1 MHENSF
7 AHRMRAEGDLL
18 FICMKTSTHMTYVM
32 QRRIQQLEK
41 GLTEGITENQ
51 AHVHPRS
58 RNEASTSSKQEEM
71 SFAAILQQ
79 VQRERN

>member
-1 MHENSF
+1 MN
-7 AHRMRAEGDLL
+7 
-18 FICMKTSTHMTYVM
+18 TSTHMTYVM

-41 GLTEGITENQ
+41 GLTEGLTDKQ
-51 AHVHPRS
+51 PRVHPRS

-79 VQRERN
+79 VQRERH